1 MKHRL
6 NHNAIK
12 WFLNFWPPYLGA
24 GIHVNTISK
33 DWRYVQVSL
42 KKRWYNSNYFN
53 TAFGGSLYSMIDPFF
68 ALMVMKS
75 LGRDYVVWDKHGEIR
90 FITPGRAHVIAE
102 FRVSQKEIDDIKE
115 TMAQNQRCEP
125 VFTVDIIDT
134 QGVLVAQAI
143 KTLSVKRALAQ

>member
-90 FITPGRAHVIAE
+90 FITPGRAHVIAK

>member
-90 FITPGRAHVIAE
+90 FITPGRAHVISE

-143 KTLSVKRALAQ
+143 KKLSVKRALAQ

>member
-102 FRVSQKEIDDIKE
+102 FRVSQKAIDDIKE